1 MKNILFVFLGGGL
14 GSLLRYLMSKWIVT
28 QKGSFPWAT
37 LLTNLLGCFIIGL
50 LLGWVLKTNEHRSE
64 LYLLLAIGFCGG
76 LTTFSTF
83 SLEGLSLLKTGD
95 YSTFVFYILSS
106 LIGGI
111 SFVGIGHYLYNLGNY

>member
-1 MKNILFVFLGGGL
+1 MKNIFFVFLGGGL
-14 GSLLRYLMSKWIVT
+14 GSLLRYLMSKWIIT
-28 QKGSFPWAT
+28 PKGAFPWTT

-50 LLGWVLKTNEHRSE
+50 LLGWVLKTNELRSE

-95 YSTFVFYILSS
+95 YYTFIYYVLGS

-111 SFVGIGHYLYNLGNY
+111 TLVGFGHYLFNLGNS